1 MMSSV
6 VFLPVYPE
14 LPEEALDEL
23 RDALEEAAGRAPA
36 GRA

>member
-14 LPEEALDEL
+14 LPEEAL
-23 RDALEEAAGRAPA
+23 EEAAGRAPA